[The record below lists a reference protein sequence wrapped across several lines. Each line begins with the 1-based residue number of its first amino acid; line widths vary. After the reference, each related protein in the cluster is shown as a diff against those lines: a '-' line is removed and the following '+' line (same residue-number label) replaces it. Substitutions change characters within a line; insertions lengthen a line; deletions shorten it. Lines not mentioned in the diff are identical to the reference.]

1 MKHLSGLQKLFSLL
15 VHITDHYAAV
25 ADAGFDWDKRRV
37 EITVDESGKTIYAAT
52 LEIDSDAVEAKA
64 RLIRHE
70 LEQMIAD
77 CELPILMERVAFLAA
92 RSEMSGGSA

>member
-1 MKHLSGLQKLFSLL
+1 MNHIPELQKLFNLIL
-15 VHITDHYAAV
+15 HITESYAAV

-70 LEQMIAD
+70 LEQMIAE
-77 CELPILMERVAFLAA
+77 CELPILGMEVAA
-92 RSEMSGGSA
+92 